1 MGAVLSWTAGWHR
14 VQGVAH
20 GPRRLH
26 GSNMP
31 SIRPKSRFPLIALVA
46 VLGSLFTAGGATACE
61 TMKAA
66 GGRATVKPC
75 GCCKPSASDTP
86 AHVVADSITSS
97 RPRPLRG
104 MPACGTSPTGGC
116 VCGTERPAAPEP
128 RPGPK
133 SSDNRSAPARDLGL
147 FLSDLL
153 PALVPPDRST
163 TPTVGHPWRTPLYLR
178 TSRLL
183 I

>member
-1 MGAVLSWTAGWHR
+1 
-14 VQGVAH
+14 
-20 GPRRLH
+20 
-26 GSNMP
+26 MP

-46 VLGSLFTAGGATACE
+46 VLGSLFTAGGATACD
-61 TMKAA
+61 TMKADS
-66 GGRATVKPC
+66 GCATVKPC
-75 GCCKPSASDTP
+75 GCCKSPATSTP
-86 AHVVADSITSS
+86 AHEVTNPATSS
-97 RPRPLRG
+97 RTGPLRG
-104 MPACGTSPTGGC
+104 TPACGTSPTGGC

-133 SSDNRSAPARDLGL
+133 STDNRSAPARVLGL

>member
-1 MGAVLSWTAGWHR
+1 M
-14 VQGVAH
+14 
-20 GPRRLH
+20 
-26 GSNMP
+26 
-31 SIRPKSRFPLIALVA
+31 IALVA
-46 VLGSLFTAGGATACE
+46 VLGGLFTAGGASACE
-61 TMKAA
+61 TMNGE
-66 GGRATVKPC
+66 GGCATVKPC
-75 GCCKPSASDTP
+75 GCCKSP
-86 AHVVADSITSS
+86 ALPTTDHEVADPATAS
-97 RPRPLRG
+97 RPGPLHG
-104 MPACGTSPTGGC
+104 VPTCETTPSGDC

-128 RPGPK
+128 RPGSK

-153 PALVPPDRST
+153 PSLVPPDRSI

>member
-1 MGAVLSWTAGWHR
+1 
-14 VQGVAH
+14 
-20 GPRRLH
+20 
-26 GSNMP
+26 MP

-61 TMKAA
+61 TMKADSGCA
-66 GGRATVKPC
+66 AVKPC
-75 GCCKPSASDTP
+75 GCCKPSASVTP
-86 AHVVADSITSS
+86 AHEVADSITAS
-97 RPRPLRG
+97 RPGPLRG
-104 MPACGTSPTGGC
+104 TTACGTSPTGGC

-133 SSDNRSAPARDLGL
+133 TSDNRPAPARDLGL
-147 FLSDLL
+147 SLSDL
-153 PALVPPDRST
+153 PPSLVPPDRIT